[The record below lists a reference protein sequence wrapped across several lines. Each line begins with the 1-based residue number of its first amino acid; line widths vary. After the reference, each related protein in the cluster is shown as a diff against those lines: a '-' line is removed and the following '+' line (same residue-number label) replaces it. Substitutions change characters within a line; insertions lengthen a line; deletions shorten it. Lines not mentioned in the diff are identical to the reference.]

1 MFFDILL
8 RVLLW
13 SISLRL
19 RWRSRRDAAFR
30 ALLAGQDFTM
40 LVRTFDG
47 AVQRASRFVDGRVM
61 AVAVPAASAQA
72 SFTLSFLDSRYAIRT
87 LLGTRDDPSLMMT
100 GVQEQKVRFE
110 GDFQK
115 FAVFMQLM
123 QYLAQLQEKAN

>member
-1 MFFDILL
+1 MFFNVLL

-13 SISLRL
+13 FIGLRL
-19 RWRSRRDAAFR
+19 RWRSRRDAGFR

-47 AVQRASRFVDGRVM
+47 AVARASRFVDGRVTT
-61 AVAVPAASAQA
+61 APALAGAS
-72 SFTLSFLDSRYAIRT
+72 SFTLSFLDARYAVRT
-87 LLGTRDDPSLMMT
+87 LVGTRSDPALMMA

-110 GDFQK
+110 GDYAK

-123 QYLAQLQEKAN
+123 QYLADQDAAG